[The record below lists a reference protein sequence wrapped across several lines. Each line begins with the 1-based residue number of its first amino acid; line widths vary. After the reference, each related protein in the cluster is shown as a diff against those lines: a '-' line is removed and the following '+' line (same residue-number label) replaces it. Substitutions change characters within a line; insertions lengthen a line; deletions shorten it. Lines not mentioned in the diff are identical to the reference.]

1 MLRQLRRPARR
12 SGLPFACVVLAM
24 PSLAFAQTS
33 TPPAPP
39 ASESAITRIERAVT
53 EALHRGLDR
62 LDQALD
68 ATLPYEMPE
77 VLPNGDI
84 LIRRSKPAPAPPQAV
99 PAPATPPVQKSDP
112 TKI

>member
-1 MLRQLRRPARR
+1 MLRPLRHLVRQA
-12 SGLPFACVVLAM
+12 GLPLVCAALAI

-33 TPPAPP
+33 PPPAPP
-39 ASESAITRIERAVT
+39 ASESAISRIERAVT
-53 EALHRGLDR
+53 DALQRGLDR

-84 LIRRSKPAPAPPQAV
+84 LIRRVKPAPVPPQAT
-99 PAPATPPVQKSDP
+99 PNPATPPAPKSDP
-112 TKI
+112 MKI

>member
-1 MLRQLRRPARR
+1 MLRQLRGPVRR
-12 SGLPFACVVLAM
+12 SGLPFACAVLAM
-24 PSLAFAQTS
+24 PSLAFAQAS
-33 TPPAPP
+33 TPPAPS
-39 ASESAITRIERAVT
+39 ASESAISRIERAVT

-68 ATLPYEMPE
+68 ATLPYDMPE

-84 LIRRSKPAPAPPQAV
+84 LIRRSKPAPVPSQAV
-99 PAPATPPVQKSDP
+99 PGPSVPPEQKSDP

>member
-1 MLRQLRRPARR
+1 MLGPIRRLLRRT
-12 SGLPFACVVLAM
+12 GLPVTFVALVI
-24 PSLAFAQTS
+24 PSLALAQTS
-33 TPPAPP
+33 TSPAPP
-39 ASESAITRIERAVT
+39 ASDSAIARIERAVT
-53 EALHRGLDR
+53 EALHRGLER

-99 PAPATPPVQKSDP
+99 PAPEAPPAQKSDA

>member
-1 MLRQLRRPARR
+1 MLRQLYRFVRRT
-12 SGLPFACVVLAM
+12 GLPFACAVLAM
-24 PSLAFAQTS
+24 PSLALAQAS
-33 TPPAPP
+33 TPPPPP
-39 ASESAITRIERAVT
+39 ASESAISRIERAVT

-68 ATLPYEMPE
+68 ATLPYDMPE

-84 LIRRSKPAPAPPQAV
+84 LIRRSKPAPVPPQAAPD
-99 PAPATPPVQKSDP
+99 PAAPPAQKSDP